1 MGVKTLYEYFY
12 KLAYGDKGGVVHQ
25 AYIDNLDVA
34 DAQIEANRVKS
45 HTQGTDQKLDEG
57 GASEVV
63 VADVKDAVTKKHANT
78 LDHSQNTDTDLD
90 ATFEATIA
98 KKADKL
104 NVFAA
109 TSSEEL
115 RGVISDEVGTGAL
128 MFASAN
134 GFASGAKGYKSAA
147 DQTIANDTFTKVV
160 LDEEDFDILAE
171 FDKTTNY
178 RFTVQVAG
186 CYLFIGQCYYYP
198 SVDLKQYKSIVYKN
212 GTSYQATSVGNS
224 GTNGFNLTATG
235 IGYLEVN
242 DYLEL
247 YTYQAS
253 GANAQLLKGKD
264 LTFLIV
270 KRLY

>member
-1 MGVKTLYEYFY
+1 MGEKTTNNFFY
-12 KLAYGDKGGVVHQ
+12 KLFYGDKGADKATLVN
-25 AYIDNLDVA
+25 DCLDVA
-34 DAQIEANRVKS
+34 DAQIKANKDAK
-45 HTQGTDQKLDEG
+45 HTQGTDQGLDTG
-57 GASEVV
+57 GANEVV

-104 NVFAA
+104 SVFAA
-109 TSSEEL
+109 TTSEEL
-115 RGVISDEVGTGAL
+115 RGVISDEVGSGAL

-147 DQTIANDTFTKVV
+147 DQTIANNTFTKVV
-160 LDEEDFDILAE
+160 LDEEEFDILAE

-178 RFTVQVAG
+178 RFTAQVAG
-186 CYLFIGQCYYYP
+186 YYLFIGQCYYYP
-198 SVDLKQYKSIVYKN
+198 SVDLIQYKSLVYKN
-212 GTSYQATSVGNS
+212 GTSCQATSVGNS
-224 GTNGFNLTATG
+224 GTNGFNLTVVG
-235 IGYLEVN
+235 VGYLAVN

-247 YTYQAS
+247 YTYQTS
-253 GANAQLLKGKD
+253 GANAQLLKGID